1 MKRKADSLL
10 DFYFYKYLK
19 GGEKQIDLNGFI
31 LTPTFDEEEQRI
43 IWIPSNPNKLSFA
56 KYTLSSHVEEPLFKF
71 SNMAYN
77 PDFFADVV
85 ARQQIDVVQKL
96 FISPKDYDIFM
107 CELKKLELFSFENF
121 EFKTKVLDLYIKN
134 DGGDEMDFY
143 VDFEISN
150 PIDPKT
156 GEKITFTELSE
167 RMEGLVEY
175 DVFVDAVEDIW
186 FNEFF
191 DFLLK
196 ERPSLVC
203 RDTIA
208 SFYPNFLMKNGRPI
222 KYL

>member
-71 SNMAYN
+71 SKMAYD

-107 CELKKLELFSFENF
+107 NELKKLELFSFENF
-121 EFKTKVLDLYIKN
+121 EFNTKVLDLEIKN

-143 VDFEISN
+143 IDFEISN
-150 PIDPKT
+150 PIDPET

-175 DVFVDAVEDIW
+175 DVFVDTVEDIW

>member
-71 SNMAYN
+71 SNMAYD

-107 CELKKLELFSFENF
+107 GELKKLELFSFENF
-121 EFKTKVLDLYIKN
+121 EFKTKVLDLEIKN
-134 DGGDEMDFY
+134 DGGDRMNFHI
-143 VDFEISN
+143 DFEISN
-150 PIDPKT
+150 PIDPET

>member
-71 SNMAYN
+71 SKMAYD

-107 CELKKLELFSFENF
+107 GELEKIDSFSFENF
-121 EFKTKVLDLYIKN
+121 EFKTKVLDLKIKN
-134 DGGDEMDFY
+134 DGGDEMNFY
-143 VDFEISN
+143 VDFEISY
-150 PIDPKT
+150 PIDSET
-156 GEKITFTELSE
+156 GEKITVTELSE
-167 RMEGLVEY
+167 RMYGLNE
-175 DVFVDAVEDIW
+175 DDSFVDKIDNW
-186 FNEFF
+186 FLQFF

-203 RDTIA
+203 RDTTPYY
-208 SFYPNFLMKNGRPI
+208 YPNFLMKNGRPI
-222 KYL
+222 KYW

>member
-1 MKRKADSLL
+1 MKRKTDSLL

-71 SNMAYN
+71 SKMAYD

-107 CELKKLELFSFENF
+107 NELKKLELFSFENF
-121 EFKTKVLDLYIKN
+121 EFNTKVLDLEIKN
-134 DGGDEMDFY
+134 DGGDRMNFY
-143 VDFEISN
+143 VDFEISD
-150 PIDPKT
+150 PIDPET

-167 RMEGLVEY
+167 RMQGLVEY
-175 DVFVDAVEDIW
+175 DVFVEAVEDIW

>member
-1 MKRKADSLL
+1 MDEKPKSLL
-10 DFYFYKYLK
+10 ELYFYRFLK

-31 LTPTFDEEEQRI
+31 LTPTFNAEEQRI

-56 KYTLSSHVEEPLFKF
+56 KYTLTSHVEKPLFKF
-71 SNMAYN
+71 SNMIYA

-107 CELKKLELFSFENF
+107 DELKKMELFSFENF
-121 EFKTKVLDLYIKN
+121 EFKTKVLNLEIKN
-134 DGGDEMDFY
+134 NGYDEMDFY
-143 VDFEISN
+143 VDFEISDPIN
-150 PIDPKT
+150 PETD
-156 GEKITFTELSE
+156 EKITFTELSE
-167 RMEGLVEY
+167 RMYGLNE
-175 DVFVDAVEDIW
+175 DDSFVDKIDNW
-186 FNEFF
+186 FLQFF

-222 KYL
+222 KYW

>member
-1 MKRKADSLL
+1 MKRKPDSLL

-56 KYTLSSHVEEPLFKF
+56 KYTLTSRIEEPLHKF
-71 SNMAYN
+71 SVMAYDPN
-77 PDFFADVV
+77 FFFDVV

-96 FISPKDYDIFM
+96 FISPKDYEIFM
-107 CELKKLELFSFENF
+107 DELKKLELFSFENF
-121 EFKTKVLDLYIKN
+121 EFKTKVLDLKIQT
-134 DGGDEMDFY
+134 DGGDRMNFY
-143 VDFEISN
+143 VDFEIS
-150 PIDPKT
+150 DPFDPET

-167 RMEGLVEY
+167 RMKGLVEY
-175 DVFVDAVEDIW
+175 DVFVEAVEDIW
-186 FNEFF
+186 FNEFYN
-191 DFLLK
+191 FLLK

-203 RDTIA
+203 RDTVA